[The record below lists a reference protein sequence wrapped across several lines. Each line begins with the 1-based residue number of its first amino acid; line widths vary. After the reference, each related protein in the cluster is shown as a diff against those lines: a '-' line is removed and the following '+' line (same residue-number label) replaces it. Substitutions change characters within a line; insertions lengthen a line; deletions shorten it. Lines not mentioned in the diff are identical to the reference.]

1 MGEQALLYQNDA
13 EVLFPA
19 RVIPSLR
26 DLRGEDWE
34 AFVDRVSAQPENAP
48 DVLAFSLMMIRLNSC
63 MTCHADSYRAMR
75 GCTICAQQVIA
86 RFRGTD
92 GDLIARWQAA
102 RADILHYLMTGD
114 MPIAY

>member
-1 MGEQALLYQNDA
+1 MLYQDDA
-13 EVLFPA
+13 EMLFPA

-26 DLRGEDWE
+26 TLRGEDWCQ
-34 AFVDRVSAQPENAP
+34 FVDQVAAQPENAP

-75 GCTICAQQVIA
+75 GCTLCAQQVIA

-92 GDLIARWQAA
+92 GELIARWQTA
-102 RADILHYLMTGD
+102 RADILGYLKTGD
-114 MPIAY
+114 APTVD